1 MCKKNLAM
9 ECFFVCPILGN
20 LSTWVAIPYS
30 FMYWPVL
37 KFLIQ
42 DGDPYLFLYSKL
54 AQYWWCSLFN
64 LFRQK
69 VNNINLSY
77 SGKIIHSH
85 KECIRT
91 AINFKIK
98 SLWKKSYPPPL
109 SITIS
114 FEKTNLYQLTAS
126 FFVVQTACFRLNCLL
141 LTGKLGSSKKQA
153 WAMMS
158 GTR

>member
-1 MCKKNLAM
+1 M

-37 KFLIQ
+37 KCQRTGRQPLLVSVLKVGPI
-42 DGDPYLFLYSKL
+42 LVTHTV
-54 AQYWWCSLFN
+54 CSLFN
-64 LFRQK
+64 LIRQK

-77 SGKIIHSH
+77 SEKIIHSH

-91 AINFKIK
+91 AINFKMK

-109 SITIS
+109 SIRIS

-141 LTGKLGSSKKQA
+141 LTGKLGSIEQQA

>member
-1 MCKKNLAM
+1 M

-37 KFLIQ
+37 KFQRTGRQPLLVSVLKVGPI
-42 DGDPYLFLYSKL
+42 LVIHTV
-54 AQYWWCSLFN
+54 CSLFN
-64 LFRQK
+64 LIRQK

-77 SGKIIHSH
+77 SEKIIHSH

-91 AINFKIK
+91 AINFKMK
-98 SLWKKSYPPPL
+98 SLWKKSYPPPP

-114 FEKTNLYQLTAS
+114 FEKNKPLSAYCL
-126 FFVVQTACFRLNCLL
+126 FFCGPNSLFPIELPFTHRQARQQWAAGLDFRH
-141 LTGKLGSSKKQA
+141 
-153 WAMMS
+153 
-158 GTR
+158 